1 MPPTEPLIIA
11 GAVLFTVLIV
21 VPIIVQ
27 MFLRNVDAGT
37 IRIVTLWGG
46 RTHIYRGPGK
56 SVEVP
61 LFTNGTTLSSKAIN
75 VDLDITDQTADLD
88 RDGTPQPI
96 KVRILASAIVS
107 VGDTDVLTRTAANR
121 YFAKPDDEQ
130 LSTLTDLLSSSG
142 RRAINLLTH
151 DQLFSAKSA
160 PRPAIAS
167 VAALAAPNAPAAL
180 PERAVSDD
188 AAALALH
195 PADEEDD
202 DPLAIII
209 RKACSREL
217 TDLGLIFNS
226 LNIKVVQ
233 SEVAEARRRMSAAE
247 ATANAEIVAAQQ
259 AYRSQQA
266 KISVERSISDSNRE
280 LEQTR
285 ASNAALVAEAEIKKQ
300 QAQEIAET
308 KRREAVAEAKAGAD
322 IVSTQQNRR
331 AREAQLE
338 AERAIS
344 DRQRELEQT
353 LRVNAA
359 LVAEAEARKQDA
371 LSVQREAELRATQTA
386 QATADAERTR
396 IDATAKAE
404 AEAIRITAVA
414 DATAAGIRKVND
426 AIAAGGEGYFRYR
439 QVELLPQVAPA
450 IAEALAQAKMI
461 TICTG
466 VEGEGAAGQ
475 VTENITGVIRT
486 VLAAQL
492 VSKTGMLDGN
502 GAVTPA
508 ARTGDG
514 K

>member
-1 MPPTEPLIIA
+1 MDQFQIVAIA
-11 GAVLFTVLIV
+11 AVLIV
-21 VPIIVQ
+21 LFIVVPAIVSL
-27 MFLRNVDAGT
+27 FLRNVDAGT
-37 IRIVTLWGG
+37 IRIVTMWGG
-46 RTHIYRGPGK
+46 GSHIYRGPGK
-56 SVEVP
+56 AFEIP
-61 LFTNGTTLSSKAIN
+61 LLTNGSTLSSKAIN
-75 VDLDITDQTADLD
+75 VDLDITDQTADVD
-88 RDGTPQPI
+88 ANGTPQPI
-96 KVRILASAIVS
+96 KVRVLASAIVS
-107 VGDTDVLTRTAANR
+107 VGDTDELTRTAANR
-121 YFAKPDDEQ
+121 YFAKSEDEQ

-151 DQLFSAKSA
+151 DQLFSAKTA
-160 PRPAIAS
+160 PK
-167 VAALAAPNAPAAL
+167 VTT
-180 PERAVSDD
+180 
-188 AAALALH
+188 AAAV
-195 PADEEDD
+195 PAPVSEATQAAEDDD

-233 SEVAEARRRMSAAE
+233 SEVADARRRMSAAE

-259 AYRSQQA
+259 AYRAQQA
-266 KISVERSISDSNRE
+266 RIAVERSISDSNRE
-280 LEQTR
+280 LEETR
-285 ASNAALVAEAEIKKQ
+285 SSNAALVAAADIKKL

-322 IVSTQQNRR
+322 IVGTQQTRR
-331 AREAQLE
+331 AKEAQLE

-353 LRVNAA
+353 IRVNAA
-359 LVAEAEARKQDA
+359 LIAEAEAKKQEA

-386 QATADAERTR
+386 QATADAERVR
-396 IDATAKAE
+396 IDATARAQ

-414 DATAAGIRKVND
+414 EATAEGIRKVNE

-450 IAEALAQAKMI
+450 IAEALSKAKLV

-466 VEGEGAAGQ
+466 EEGQGAAGAA
-475 VTENITGVIRT
+475 TESITGVIRT

-492 VSKTGMLDGN
+492 VSKSGMLDAPQG
-502 GAVTPA
+502 
-508 ARTGDG
+508 
-514 K
+514 